1 MICTDSEHNKDTMEL
16 NKFKFRA
23 PPATPPV
30 PCECFHSI
38 TNYYYYYYEQRRRRI
53 QLLQAIVAAPKYN

>member
-1 MICTDSEHNKDTMEL
+1 MEL

-38 TNYYYYYYEQRRRRI
+38 TNYYYYYYERRRRRI